1 MNAGLTTPS
10 PTPALRAVGLSVDLG
25 SRRVLSDVS
34 CEVAAGRWL
43 AVAGPNGAGKSTLL
57 RALAGVL
64 PAGALVVAGEVWLG
78 ERRLSSVA
86 PRERALQLAWMGQTE
101 PAPDDLLARDVVM
114 LARWPRQAWWGA
126 PSAGD
131 AQAANEALAAMDALP
146 LAERPMN
153 ALSGGERQRVLLA
166 RALAVGAGVL
176 LLDEPL
182 AHLDAPHQVALLRT
196 LRRLAALGTTVVTVA
211 HELAWALHADE
222 LLLLKDGR
230 AVHHGGC
237 LEAATHRA
245 VEQAFDGSV
254 QVGLEVREADE
265 ADEPGTR
272 PVATVP
278 FVRLAL

>member
-10 PTPALRAVGLSVDLG
+10 PTPALRVVGLSVELG
-25 SRRVLSDVS
+25 SRRVLSDLS

-64 PAGALVVAGEVWLG
+64 PAGALVAGEVWLG

-131 AQAANEALAAMDALP
+131 AQAATEALAAMDALP

-182 AHLDAPHQVALLRT
+182 AHLDAPHQVALLKT

-211 HELAWALHADE
+211 HELAWALHADD

-245 VEQAFDGSV
+245 VEHAFDGSV
-254 QVGLEVREADE
+254 QVGLEVRD
-265 ADEPGTR
+265 ADEPNQR
-272 PVATVP
+272 PVATV
-278 FVRLAL
+278 RLAL